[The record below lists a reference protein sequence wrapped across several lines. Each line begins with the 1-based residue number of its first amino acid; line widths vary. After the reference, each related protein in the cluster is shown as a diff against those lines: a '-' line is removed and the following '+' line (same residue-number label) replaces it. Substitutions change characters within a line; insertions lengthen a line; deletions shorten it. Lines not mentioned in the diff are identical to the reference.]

1 MTGSLDMVSEPLVRG
16 AIQVPG
22 HGDPIVL
29 LSDHQ
34 TIAGYPKIATVA
46 TADQD
51 AFVQLRTRQT
61 VMFRAISPET
71 AIEAARARQLSMPQ
85 FLEHVRRRNP
95 TSR

>member
-1 MTGSLDMVSEPLVRG
+1 LVRG

-34 TIAGYPKIATVA
+34 TTAGYPKVATIATV
-46 TADQD
+46 DQD

-61 VMFRAISPET
+61 VTFRAISPET
-71 AIEAARARQLSMPQ
+71 AIEAARTRQLITER
-85 FLEHVRRRNP
+85 FLERVRRRDLHP
-95 TSR
+95 MTSSSLGREA